1 MSHRI
6 FVAEKDNFM
15 AKRIHANG
23 KASVQARYNITG
35 GCDTDKNIIVAAIYH
50 AETGN
55 LEAREF
61 KQHKAD
67 ALRTAEW
74 FRSQEV

>member
-1 MSHRI
+1 VSHRI

-35 GCDTDKNIIVAAIYH
+35 GCDTDKNIIVAPFIMQ
-50 AETGN
+50 
-55 LEAREF
+55 
-61 KQHKAD
+61 KQV
-67 ALRTAEW
+67 T
-74 FRSQEV
+74 